1 MRTTIRSSFCR
12 STRARVWSAASHLL
26 TGLLAGL
33 LLAVAGCE
41 GDRELRRMQAEVNR
55 AASELVVQDAQ
66 ARRDWLRLQE
76 QLAAERSRLAGQRY
90 RDPIVAQAILQI
102 GGLTLCL
109 LPLVVI
115 ARLLWRPVDDPA
127 DRLASHPG
135 DQPVFDELLGY
146 WLPLLPG
153 PADGC
158 DGESAGGSAGGPCGG
173 KCPPHGG
180 RPSDLNALIEQRLDR
195 YGD

>member
-1 MRTTIRSSFCR
+1 
-12 STRARVWSAASHLL
+12 VSAAVRWLP
-26 TGLLAGL
+26 GL
-33 LLAVAGCE
+33 LLAVVGCE

-76 QLAAERSRLAGQRY
+76 QLEAERSRLAGQRY
-90 RDPIVAQAILQI
+90 RDPILAQAILQI

-115 ARLLWRPVDDPA
+115 ARLLWRPLADPA
-127 DRLASHPG
+127 EQPG
-135 DQPVFDELLGY
+135 DRPGDELVFDELLGY

-153 PADGC
+153 PADAGH
-158 DGESAGGSAGGPCGG
+158 GESAGGPAGGPAGGRYEGKCGG
-173 KCPPHGG
+173 QWPPRGG

-195 YGD
+195 CGE